1 MLLVNLKIGAH
12 IFLSVYEEW
21 DGWGIGA
28 WEYRIRGIGMYL
40 GKDFYHHKKV
50 YEGGKIGALID
61 LLECPQ
67 IHLFNTT

>member
-1 MLLVNLKIGAH
+1 
-12 IFLSVYEEW
+12 
-21 DGWGIGA
+21 
-28 WEYRIRGIGMYL
+28 MYL